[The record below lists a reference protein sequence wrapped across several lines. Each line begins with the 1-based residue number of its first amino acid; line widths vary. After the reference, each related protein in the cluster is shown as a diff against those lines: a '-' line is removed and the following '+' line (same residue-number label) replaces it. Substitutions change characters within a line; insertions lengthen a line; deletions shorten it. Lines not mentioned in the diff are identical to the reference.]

1 MIEMRKY
8 TKRCGGSECHTR
20 VMEIHSESEN
30 DKEAA
35 LDRMGSMILIFKQG
49 SQVSMPLPLGRQ
61 WSGSGSMGLGHDFI
75 DADVII
81 VPGTGQ
87 VQTDELNID

>member
-8 TKRCGGSECHTR
+8 TKRCEGSECHTR

-49 SQVSMPLPLGRQ
+49 SQVSMPLPLG
-61 WSGSGSMGLGHDFI
+61 
-75 DADVII
+75 
-81 VPGTGQ
+81 
-87 VQTDELNID
+87 QTMVWVWLYGAGP